1 MSDAVTIQLTPM
13 KPSSCSNGSA
23 GSTRAATVRSA
34 IKLNSGCYGTYTGRS
49 NRTSWHHSIRSTN
62 DSSHKHGVECAT
74 QKTDRPHSK
83 RKPGRTF
90 ACASVRECPRASGVA
105 TACLTRLDDQGSRPS
120 TQGCCRGKSSPGGAP
135 SVAGHR
141 TGRLLHLLSKPRTPD

>member
-83 RKPGRTF
+83 RKPRRTF
-90 ACASVRECPRASGVA
+90 AWASVRECHPRVDSRHQVA
-105 TACLTRLDDQGSRPS
+105 RRRCAFAPEDAPLCERFEPALRN
-120 TQGCCRGKSSPGGAP
+120 RG
-135 SVAGHR
+135 
-141 TGRLLHLLSKPRTPD
+141 GRLRVDGRVR